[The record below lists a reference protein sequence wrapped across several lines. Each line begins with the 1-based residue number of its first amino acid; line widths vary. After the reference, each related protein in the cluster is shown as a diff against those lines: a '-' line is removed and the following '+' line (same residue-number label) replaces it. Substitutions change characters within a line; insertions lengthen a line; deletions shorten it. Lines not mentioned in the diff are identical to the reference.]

1 MMDDVP
7 RETGDDIDR
16 PDVQGMTMLMWAAAY
31 GQTPTAQLLINHG
44 ANVNTAGKEL
54 GRSNKKYARWITDYY
69 RNCTSPCCQLWV
81 P

>member
-1 MMDDVP
+1 MAEASVATIILIVTMMDDVP

-44 ANVNTAGKEL
+44 ATGA
-54 GRSNKKYARWITDYY
+54 W
-69 RNCTSPCCQLWV
+69 
-81 P
+81 

>member
-1 MMDDVP
+1 MAEASVITIILIVTMMDDDDVP

-54 GRSNKKYARWITDYY
+54 GRPNKKYA
-69 RNCTSPCCQLWV
+69 
-81 P
+81 

>member
-1 MMDDVP
+1 MAEASVTTIILIVTMMDDDDVP

-44 ANVNTAGKEL
+44 ASVNTVGTEL
-54 GRSNKKYARWITDYY
+54 G
-69 RNCTSPCCQLWV
+69 NCSKDHA
-81 P
+81 